1 MNLTIKQLNAVALKN
16 GNKLGI
22 LNSTGTLMEFEQI
35 RLTNGFIFRVVKA
48 YHKSSTDDEYQTF
61 DTLKDLTYSS
71 EKVTLFDNF
80 MRAYTQEVGGRIMH
94 TINPKNLIDGGFHGY
109 SRNN

>member
-1 MNLTIKQLNAVALKN
+1 MNLTIKQLNATALKN

-22 LNSTGTLMEFEQI
+22 LNSTGVLMEFEQI
-35 RLTNGFIFRVVKA
+35 RLTDGFIFRVVNA
-48 YHKSSTDDEYQTF
+48 YSTDDEYQSY
-61 DTLKDLTYSS
+61 DTLNGLTYSS

-94 TINPKNLIDGGFHGY
+94 TIDPKTLIDGGFHSY